1 MSIINNT
8 LFILN
13 PNAGKGKGAELIPHM
28 NKLLHQLGIPKENLI
43 ITKYP
48 GHATEIVKTISN
60 SDSIVYSIGGDGSL
74 NEIINGVNNNDLISL
89 GVIPVGSGND
99 FARAIGNLKKGF
111 SIEKY
116 LVSDKIG
123 ACDMGHLCISIDDNV
138 IVDKKFISSL
148 GIGFD
153 AQVAHKIKSIKYL
166 KGLLLYLVSV
176 FMSLISYKAP
186 KSKLEIPAHGVTVK
200 EKLFIFTVGN
210 TETAGG
216 GFKLNPGAE
225 INDGYLNLCVAKNIS
240 KITLLRVL
248 PLAIFGTH
256 VKNRNVFTYKFQK
269 LTYSTSEKIYIHTD
283 GETIELAEGDK
294 KIEIRVIEQKQKII
308 LA

>member
-1 MSIINNT
+1 MSIRRNT

-13 PNAGKGKGAELIPHM
+13 PNAGKGRGVKLIPQM
-28 NKLLHQLGIPKENLI
+28 NKLLCQLGIPLENLI

-48 GHATEIVKTISN
+48 GHATEIIKAISN
-60 SDSIVYSIGGDGSL
+60 SDSIIYSIGGDGSL
-74 NEIINGVNNNDLISL
+74 NEIVNGLNNHNPISL

-99 FARAIGNLKKGF
+99 FARAIGNLNKVF
-111 SIEKY
+111 SLEKY
-116 LVSDKIG
+116 LVSDKVG
-123 ACDMGHLCISIDDNV
+123 TCDIGHLSISMGDNV

-166 KGLLLYLVSV
+166 KGLLLYLASV
-176 FMSLISYKAP
+176 FICLISYKAP
-186 KSKLEIPAHGVTVK
+186 KSKLEILAQGVNVK
-200 EKLFIFTVGN
+200 DKIFLFTVGN

-225 INDGYLNLCVAKNIS
+225 INDGFFNLCMAKNIS
-240 KITLLRVL
+240 KMTLLRVL

-256 VKNRNVFTYKFQK
+256 IKDKNVLTYKFK
-269 LTYSTSEKIYIHTD
+269 ELTYSTSEKICIHTD

-294 KIEIRVIEQKQKII
+294 KIEISVKDQKQKII
-308 LA
+308 LI